1 MGLLDNLKKMLGV
14 STTPHPANLQAV
26 QEMLGYS
33 FRDTGL
39 LLLSLTHRSF
49 SRFDQD
55 HSPANERLEFLGDSV
70 LGLVIADQLFKDNPD
85 LREGELTQ
93 TKAKLVNEIALASV
107 AGDIGLYKYLR
118 LSPEEDKAGG
128 RGRPSIVSD
137 AFESVIAAVY
147 LDGGLEAA
155 RDVILRLI
163 YTRRDILATDSAQRN
178 YKGELLELTQS
189 RGDGAPRYDVLA
201 AEGPD
206 HQKRFNI
213 AVYVAGERTGSGEGS
228 SKKEAEQNAAAV
240 ALDLLTD
247 EEPTSP
253 GDAPDSIDE

>member
-1 MGLLDNLKKMLGV
+1 MSLFDNLRKILGV
-14 STTPHPANLQAV
+14 AVSAHAADLYAV
-26 QEMLGYS
+26 QELLGYH
-33 FRDTGL
+33 FRDTAL
-39 LLLSLTHRSF
+39 LLLSLTHRSY

-55 HSPANERLEFLGDSV
+55 HSPSNERLEFLGDSV
-70 LGLVIADQLFKDNPD
+70 LGLVIADQLFQDNPD

-93 TKAKLVNEIALASV
+93 TKAKLVNENALASV
-107 AGDIGLYKYLR
+107 AGDIGLNKFLR

-128 RGRPSIVSD
+128 RSRPSIISD

-163 YTRRDILATDSAQRN
+163 YSRRDELATDSAQRN
-178 YKGELLELTQS
+178 FKGELLELTQS

-206 HQKRFNI
+206 HRKRFNI
-213 AVYVAGERTGSGEGS
+213 AVNVAGQRVGSGEGS
-228 SKKEAEQNAAAV
+228 SKKEAEQQAAAV
-240 ALDLLTD
+240 ALKKLS
-247 EEPTSP
+247 E
-253 GDAPDSIDE
+253 DAP

>member
-1 MGLLDNLKKMLGV
+1 MGLLDSLKKMLGV
-14 STTPHPANLQAV
+14 SGALHTANLYAV
-26 QEMLGYS
+26 QELLGYH

-39 LLLSLTHRSF
+39 LLLSLTHRSY

-70 LGLVIADQLFKDNPD
+70 LGLVIADQLFRDNPSQ
-85 LREGELTQ
+85 REGELTQ
-93 TKAKLVNEIALASV
+93 IKAKLVNETALASV
-107 AGDIGLYKYLR
+107 AADIGLNQFLR

-128 RGRPSIVSD
+128 RSRPSIVSD

-163 YTRRDILATDSAQRN
+163 YSRRGTLATDSAQRN

-189 RGDGAPRYDVLA
+189 RGDGAPHYDVLA

-213 AVYVAGERTGSGEGS
+213 AVYVAGRRVGSGEGS

-240 ALDLLTD
+240 ALELLISEGPTPPD
-247 EEPTSP
+247 PTS
-253 GDAPDSIDE
+253 DSTRE

>member
-1 MGLLDNLKKMLGV
+1 MGLLDSLKKMLGV
-14 STTPHPANLQAV
+14 SGALHTANLYAV
-26 QEMLGYS
+26 QELLGYH

-39 LLLSLTHRSF
+39 LLLSLTHRSY

-55 HSPANERLEFLGDSV
+55 HSPSNERLEFLGDSV
-70 LGLVIADQLFKDNPD
+70 LGLVIADQLFRDNPN

-93 TKAKLVNEIALASV
+93 IKAKLVNETALASV
-107 AGDIGLYKYLR
+107 AADIGLNKFLR

-128 RGRPSIVSD
+128 RSRLSIVSD

-147 LDGGLEAA
+147 LDGGLDAA

-163 YTRRDILATDSAQRN
+163 YSRRCELAADSAQRN

-206 HQKRFNI
+206 HRKRFNI
-213 AVYVAGERTGSGEGS
+213 AVYVAGERVGSGEGS
-228 SKKEAEQNAAAV
+228 SKKEAEQHAAAV
-240 ALDLLTD
+240 ALELLS
-247 EEPTSP
+247 EESP
-253 GDAPDSIDE
+253 

>member
-14 STTPHPANLQAV
+14 SVGAHSANLFAV
-26 QEMLGYS
+26 QELLGYH

-39 LLLSLTHRSF
+39 LLLSLTHRSY

-55 HSPANERLEFLGDSV
+55 HSPSNERLEFLGDSV
-70 LGLVIADQLFKDNPD
+70 LGLVIADQLFRDNPN

-93 TKAKLVNEIALASV
+93 IKAKLVNETALASV
-107 AGDIGLYKYLR
+107 AGDIGLNNFLR

-128 RGRPSIVSD
+128 RSRASIVSD
-137 AFESVIAAVY
+137 AFESVIAAIY
-147 LDGGLEAA
+147 IDGGLEAA

-163 YTRRDILATDSAQRN
+163 YSRRDELATDSAQRN

-189 RGDGAPRYDVLA
+189 HGEGAPRYDVLA

-206 HQKRFNI
+206 HRKRFNI
-213 AVYVAGERTGSGEGS
+213 AVYVAGKRVGTGEGS
-228 SKKEAEQNAAAV
+228 SKKEAEQHAASS
-240 ALDLLTD
+240 ALELLAD
-247 EEPTSP
+247 EES
-253 GDAPDSIDE
+253 